1 MQGFSFSEK
10 VFFFHRHWRTIS
22 TNNQPSSP
30 DPRKNQVPTSLVIWI
45 TRRHRNRGK
54 RTIVS
59 SGTSAPAVVLSQ
71 TIIIMLS
78 LRTALQGVAGLRS
91 FSTSRVLRSEEL
103 SYQVFGPDKG
113 QAVRSPI
120 LFLHG
125 LFGSKQ
131 NNRSI
136 SR

>member
-1 MQGFSFSEK
+1 MTEIPEISGSTIH
-10 VFFFHRHWRTIS
+10 HRKESLIS
-22 TNNQPSSP
+22 VIELNCV
-30 DPRKNQVPTSLVIWI
+30 VPIQFYT
-45 TRRHRNRGK
+45 
-54 RTIVS
+54 
-59 SGTSAPAVVLSQ
+59 
-71 TIIIMLS
+71 MLP
-78 LRTALQGVAGLRS
+78 LRTALRGATGLRS

-103 SYQVFGPDKG
+103 SHQIFGPENE

-136 SR
+136 SRWVLSYSSIRNAQLIIVEPSHVT